1 MFSGLITVGA
11 VDARCAVVLLDAVKV
26 CVQCRVL
33 GP

>member
-1 MFSGLITVGA
+1 MFNGLITVGT
-11 VDARCAVVLLDAVKV
+11 VNARCAVVFLDAVKM